1 MKPEKL
7 KMKSL
12 SLFIP
17 VEIVLKEI
25 FELDFKEIASATIIT
40 DGKFWSK
47 KVFKK
52 NQEVITVSD
61 EIGDADYLR
70 DPIVTMYGKK
80 KTVNV
85 LEQLE
90 K

>member
-12 SLFIP
+12 SLYIP
-17 VEIVLKEI
+17 VETVLKEI
-25 FELDFKEIASATIIT
+25 FELGFKEIASATIIT

-52 NQEVITVSD
+52 NQEFITVSD

-80 KTVNV
+80 KTVKT

>member
-17 VEIVLKEI
+17 VESVLKEI
-25 FELDFKEIASATIIT
+25 FELGFKEIASATIIT
-40 DGKFWSK
+40 DGKFWSR

-52 NQEVITVSD
+52 NQEYITVSD